1 MYLDIS
7 YTKSKVLYC
16 ILYNI
21 QLSTVQDNREEKDGY
36 GALNGN
42 LTLLVYSPMDDV
54 GLYDDD
60 DVHQKVFIPKGQ
72 VL

>member
-16 ILYNI
+16 ILYHL
-21 QLSTVQDNREEKDGY
+21 QLCSVQDNREEKDGY

-42 LTLLVYSPMDDV
+42 ITIYYIILTISPMADV
-54 GLYDDD
+54 RLYTH
-60 DVHQKVFIPKGQ
+60 VKMMCIKKC
-72 VL
+72 

>member
-16 ILYNI
+16 ILYNL
-21 QLSTVQDNREEKDGY
+21 QLCSVQDNREEKDGY

-42 LTLLVYSPMDDV
+42 ITIYYIILTISPMADV
-54 GLYDDD
+54 RLYTH
-60 DVHQKVFIPKGQ
+60 VKMMCIKKC
-72 VL
+72 

>member
-7 YTKSKVLYC
+7 YTKIKVLYC

-21 QLSTVQDNREEKDGY
+21 KLRTVQDNREEKDGY

-42 LTLLVYSPMDDV
+42 ITLLVYLQYLQWMILDFTHV
-54 GLYDDD
+54 
-60 DVHQKVFIPKGQ
+60 KKMCIKK
-72 VL
+72 